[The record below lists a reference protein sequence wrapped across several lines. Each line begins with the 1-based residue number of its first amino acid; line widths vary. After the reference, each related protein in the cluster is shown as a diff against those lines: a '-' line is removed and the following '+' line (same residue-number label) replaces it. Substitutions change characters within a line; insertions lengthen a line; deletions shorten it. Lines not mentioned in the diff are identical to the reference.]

1 MPNFLWGFSTN
12 NSSDAS
18 GKIASTNALT
28 PIPKLG
34 PAGTQANNVS
44 NKGSTAGNQQVNVVR
59 DFYWTYSK
67 PGDVSRSEV
76 PKIILTERAL
86 RTNALISQLKYSLG
100 DAINT
105 APAVV
110 ATLSQFSEDISL
122 TQLIQKIGGTIG
134 DYGGNAIAGGA
145 SAAGSFIA
153 NTGFGQGVAKAATS
167 AGSAASQYVLG
178 KTPGQY
184 AADIAALANKIA
196 SDNNTT
202 IANSPILKPY
212 QNLYL
217 TEPTGWVY
225 ILPYF
230 DNNQATQGN
239 QFSDSGSQAGS
250 IGKLMGTVANI
261 ATDAAEIASAIA
273 SPTQVTYVERAK
285 FYNYASDG
293 GESITVEF
301 PLINTGS
308 VTYDDVVRNWQLLFL
323 LVYQNR
329 PGKTGLNVVEQPVI
343 YQVEV
348 PGVKFF
354 PYCYITG
361 IGIDFVGSRRE
372 MSINIPSN
380 GTTVNNTSTS
390 TTSNNSVTT
399 IKTII
404 PDAYKVRIT
413 LQSMTA
419 NSKNFMQHMI
429 SNHNII
435 ETA

>member
-100 DAINT
+100 AAIET
-105 APAVV
+105 APAAV
-110 ATLSQFSEDISL
+110 ATLSQFSKDISL
-122 TQLIQKIGGTIG
+122 TQLIQKIPGANAL
-134 DYGGNAIAGGA
+134 GNTVASSASQAGAAIANSG
-145 SAAGSFIA
+145 
-153 NTGFGQGVAKAATS
+153 
-167 AGSAASQYVLG
+167 
-178 KTPGQY
+178 PGQY
-184 AADIAALANKIA
+184 AADLAALANKVA
-196 SDNNTT
+196 ADNNPT

-230 DNNQATQGN
+230 DNNQASQGN
-239 QFSDSGSQAGS
+239 QFADSGSQGS
-250 IGKLMGTVANI
+250 IVGAVMGKVAGY
-261 ATDAAEIASAIA
+261 ATDIAEAAAAIA

-354 PYCYITG
+354 PYCYITS
-361 IGIDFVGSRRE
+361 IGIEFVGSRRE
-372 MSINIPSN
+372 MSIDIPSN

-390 TTSNNSVTT
+390 TTSNNTVTT

-404 PDAYKVRIT
+404 PDAYKVRIS

>member
-18 GKIASTNALT
+18 GEIASTNALT

-44 NKGSTAGNQQVNVVR
+44 NGGSTAGNQQVNVVR

-100 DAINT
+100 AAIDT

-110 ATLSQFSEDISL
+110 ATLSQFSKDISL
-122 TQLIQKIGGTIG
+122 TQLIQKIPGANAL
-134 DYGGNAIAGGA
+134 GNNVASGASPAGAAIANSG
-145 SAAGSFIA
+145 
-153 NTGFGQGVAKAATS
+153 
-167 AGSAASQYVLG
+167 
-178 KTPGQY
+178 PGQY
-184 AADIAALANKIA
+184 AADLAAQANKVA

-250 IGKLMGTVANI
+250 IGKLMGTAANI

-354 PYCYITG
+354 PYCYITS
-361 IGIDFVGSRRE
+361 IGIEFVGSRRE

-404 PDAYKVRIT
+404 PDAYKVRIS

>member
-44 NKGSTAGNQQVNVVR
+44 NGGSTAGNQQVNVVR
-59 DFYWTYSK
+59 DFYWTHSK

-100 DAINT
+100 AAIDT
-105 APAVV
+105 APAAV
-110 ATLSQFSEDISL
+110 ATLSQFSKDISL
-122 TQLIQKIGGTIG
+122 TQLIQKIPGANALGNNVASGASQAGT
-134 DYGGNAIAGGA
+134 AIANSG
-145 SAAGSFIA
+145 
-153 NTGFGQGVAKAATS
+153 
-167 AGSAASQYVLG
+167 
-178 KTPGQY
+178 PGQY
-184 AADIAALANKIA
+184 AADLAAQANKVA
-196 SDNNTT
+196 SDNNPT

-250 IGKLMGTVANI
+250 IGKLMGTAANI